1 MPRIFDTSA
10 LKTFVT
16 CKRTSRVYQ
25 QGSILFNEGDSPEGL
40 HILDSGSAKMFGS
53 NTRGKTFI
61 TKIAN
66 AGELLGLNAVILG
79 KPYLLSAEAM
89 EPSRVSYVLREDF
102 LNFMRKSP
110 DASRQVI
117 QQLSANYY
125 DSQRDVRTL
134 NLSSSIR
141 EKVARLLVSWVESGD
156 HTSDDANDQVWI
168 NMDLTHEQIGQM
180 IGASRETVSR
190 TMSALSGIGV
200 IVAKGHVLEIPS
212 LARLRELARV

>member
-25 QGSILFNEGDSPEGL
+25 QGSILFNEGDAPDGL
-40 HILDSGSAKMFGS
+40 HILDSGRAKMFGS

-66 AGELLGLNAVILG
+66 AGEMLGLNAIILG

-102 LNFMRKSP
+102 LNFLKKSP

-141 EKVARLLVSWVESGD
+141 EKIARLLVSWIE
-156 HTSDDANDQVWI
+156 SDDHNNDQVWI
-168 NMDLTHEQIGQM
+168 NMDVTHEQIGQM

-200 IVAKGHVLEIPS
+200 IVVKGHVLEIPS
-212 LARLRELARV
+212 MKRLRELAKL

>member
-10 LKTFVT
+10 LQTFVT

-25 QGSILFNEGDSPEGL
+25 PGSILFNEGDEPEGL
-40 HILDSGSAKMFGS
+40 HILDSGRAKMFGS
-53 NTRGKTFI
+53 TSRGKTFI
-61 TKIAN
+61 TKIVN

-102 LNFMRKSP
+102 LNFLKKSP
-110 DASRQVI
+110 DASKQVI
-117 QQLSANYY
+117 EQLSANYY

-141 EKVARLLVSWVESGD
+141 EKFTRLLVSWVEAGD
-156 HTSDDANDQVWI
+156 HTSEQVWL

-190 TMSALSGIGV
+190 TISALSAIGV
-200 IVAKGHVLEIPS
+200 IVVKGHVLEIPS
-212 LARLRELARV
+212 MRRLRELAKL

>member
-1 MPRIFDTSA
+1 MPRIFDTSS

-25 QGSILFNEGDSPEGL
+25 QGSILFNEGDPPEGL
-40 HILDSGSAKMFGS
+40 HILDSGRAKMFGS

-66 AGELLGLNAVILG
+66 AGEMLGLNAVILG

-89 EPSRVSYVLREDF
+89 EPSRVSYVLRDDF
-102 LNFMRKSP
+102 LNFLKKSP

-141 EKVARLLVSWVESGD
+141 EKIARLLVSWIESDD
-156 HTSDDANDQVWI
+156 HTNDQVWI
-168 NMDLTHEQIGQM
+168 NMDVTHEQIGQM

-200 IVAKGHVLEIPS
+200 IVVKGHVLEIPS
-212 LARLRELARV
+212 MKRLRELAKL

>member
-10 LKTFVT
+10 LRTFVT
-16 CKRTSRVYQ
+16 CKRSSRVYEA
-25 QGSILFNEGDSPEGL
+25 GSILFSEGDQPEGL
-40 HILDSGSAKMFGS
+40 HILDSGRAKMFGS
-53 NTRGKTFI
+53 NARGKTFI
-61 TKIAN
+61 TKIAG

-102 LNFMRKSP
+102 LDFLKKSA

-117 QQLSANYY
+117 EQLSANCY
-125 DSQRDVRTL
+125 DSQRDLRTL

-141 EKVARLLVSWVESGD
+141 EKLARLLVSWVESGN
-156 HTSDDANDQVWI
+156 HPNEQVWLD
-168 NMDLTHEQIGQM
+168 MDLTHEQIGQM

-200 IVAKGHVLEIPS
+200 IVVKGHVLEIPS
-212 LARLRELARV
+212 MTRLRELARL

>member
-16 CKRTSRVYQ
+16 CKHTSRVYQ
-25 QGSILFNEGDSPEGL
+25 QGSILFNEGDAPEGL
-40 HILDSGSAKMFGS
+40 HILDSGRAKVFGS

-61 TKIAN
+61 TKIVG
-66 AGELLGLNAVILG
+66 AGEMLGLNAVILG

-102 LNFMRKSP
+102 LNFLKKSA
-110 DASRQVI
+110 DASRHVI
-117 QQLSANYY
+117 EQLSANYY

-141 EKVARLLVSWVESGD
+141 DKIARLIVSWVESGD
-156 HTSDDANDQVWI
+156 HPNDHVWL

-190 TMSALSGIGV
+190 TMSALSAIGV
-200 IVAKGHVLEIPS
+200 IVVKGHVLEIPS
-212 LARLRELARV
+212 MKRLRELAKL

>member
-1 MPRIFDTSA
+1 
-10 LKTFVT
+10 
-16 CKRTSRVYQ
+16 VYEA
-25 QGSILFNEGDSPEGL
+25 GSILFSEGDQPEGL
-40 HILDSGSAKMFGS
+40 HILDSGRAKMFGS
-53 NTRGKTFI
+53 NARGKTFI
-61 TKIAN
+61 TKIAG

-102 LNFMRKSP
+102 LDFLKKSA

-117 QQLSANYY
+117 EQLSANCY
-125 DSQRDVRTL
+125 DSQRDLRTL

-141 EKVARLLVSWVESGD
+141 EKLARLLVSWLESGN
-156 HTSDDANDQVWI
+156 HPNEQVWLD
-168 NMDLTHEQIGQM
+168 MDLTHEQIGQM

-200 IVAKGHVLEIPS
+200 IVVKGHVLEIPS
-212 LARLRELARV
+212 MTRLRELARL

>member
-25 QGSILFNEGDSPEGL
+25 QGSILFNEGDAPEGL
-40 HILDSGSAKMFGS
+40 HILDSGRAKVFGS
-53 NTRGKTFI
+53 NARGKTFI

-66 AGELLGLNAVILG
+66 AGELLGLNAVIIG

-102 LNFMRKSP
+102 LNFLKKSP

-125 DSQRDVRTL
+125 DSQRDVLTL
-134 NLSSSIR
+134 NLSSSLR
-141 EKVARLLVSWVESGD
+141 EKIARLLISWVESGD
-156 HTSDDANDQVWI
+156 DHTNDQVWI

-200 IVAKGHVLEIPS
+200 IVVKGRVLEIPS
-212 LARLRELARV
+212 VKRLRELAKM

>member
-16 CKRTSRVYQ
+16 CKRTSRVYHP
-25 QGSILFNEGDSPEGL
+25 GSILFSEGDAPEGL
-40 HILDSGSAKMFGS
+40 HILDSGRAKMFGS
-53 NTRGKTFI
+53 NARGKTFI
-61 TKIAN
+61 TKIVS
-66 AGELLGLNAVILG
+66 AGEMLGLNAVILG

-102 LNFMRKSP
+102 LNFLKKSA

-117 QQLSANYY
+117 EQLSANYY

-141 EKVARLLVSWVESGD
+141 EKLARLLVSWVEAGD
-156 HTSDDANDQVWI
+156 HANEQVWL

-190 TMSALSGIGV
+190 TMSALSGMGV
-200 IVAKGHVLEIPS
+200 IVVKSHVIEIPS
-212 LARLRELARV
+212 MARLRELAKL

>member
-1 MPRIFDTSA
+1 
-10 LKTFVT
+10 
-16 CKRTSRVYQ
+16 VYEA
-25 QGSILFNEGDSPEGL
+25 GSILFSEGDQPEGL
-40 HILDSGSAKMFGS
+40 HILDSGRAKMFGS
-53 NTRGKTFI
+53 NARGKTFI
-61 TKIAN
+61 TKIAG

-102 LNFMRKSP
+102 LDFLKKSA

-117 QQLSANYY
+117 EQLSANCY
-125 DSQRDVRTL
+125 DSQRDLRTL

-141 EKVARLLVSWVESGD
+141 EKLARLLVSWVESGN
-156 HTSDDANDQVWI
+156 HPNEQVWLD
-168 NMDLTHEQIGQM
+168 MDLTHEQIGQM

-200 IVAKGHVLEIPS
+200 IVVKGHVLEIPS
-212 LARLRELARV
+212 MTRLRELARL

>member
-10 LKTFVT
+10 LQTFVT

-25 QGSILFNEGDSPEGL
+25 PGSILFNEGDEPEGL
-40 HILDSGSAKMFGS
+40 HILDSGRAKMFGS
-53 NTRGKTFI
+53 TSRGKTFI
-61 TKIAN
+61 TKIVN

-102 LNFMRKSP
+102 LNFLKKSP
-110 DASRQVI
+110 DASKQVI
-117 QQLSANYY
+117 EQLSANYY

-141 EKVARLLVSWVESGD
+141 EKFTRLLVSWVEAGD
-156 HTSDDANDQVWI
+156 HTNEQVWL

-190 TMSALSGIGV
+190 TISALSAIGV
-200 IVAKGHVLEIPS
+200 IVVKGHVLEIPS
-212 LARLRELARV
+212 MRRLRELAKL